1 VSEGLSVLE
10 SPVAGF
16 SLSGVFS
23 GVDALSVLDGS
34 DELSGFVEVS
44 VFAASGSDG
53 VSAGDSVSV
62 EDGSAALVVSFASLL
77 KD

>member
-1 VSEGLSVLE
+1 M
-10 SPVAGF
+10 
-16 SLSGVFS
+16 
-23 GVDALSVLDGS
+23 LDGS

-77 KD
+77 ES

>member
-16 SLSGVFS
+16 SLSGVFA